1 LEKELQMISLIG
13 FTGLI
18 LSFVCNVI
26 VIGLYYFKINQ
37 RFNQIFYLALY
48 CSLFFICL
56 SFFALM
62 FAYISSDFSNFNV
75 FQNSHSSKP
84 LLYKIT
90 GTWGNHEGSMLLWLL
105 IMSLYNVFFSFNTTL
120 EEPMQKLTIVFQSS
134 LYLCFSLFVILT
146 SNPFLV
152 NSIDINEGL
161 GLNPILQD
169 PALAIHPPILYTGY
183 VGFSLILSLALAGL
197 ILNKLDNIWIQV
209 LKRWT
214 MFCWLMLT
222 GGIALGSYWAYYE
235 LGWGG
240 WWFWDPVENVSLM
253 PWITGLALVH
263 SLMITKQEQLLKRWV
278 VFLSILC
285 FSLSILGTFLVRSG
299 ILTSVHSFAADASRG
314 IFILILFLTITG
326 FSFIIFIL
334 KSPHSNKQINLLF
347 INKTSAL
354 IINNIVMLIACITIL
369 LGTIYPIII
378 EVLTNKRMSVG
389 APYYNS
395 TVLPIL
401 LPGFLIMSIAPM
413 LSWQSNKLDK
423 IKNYIYILIVTSI
436 LTLLITYLTKFNI
449 WGFTGTILGL
459 WIIAASLL
467 SILHNCL
474 KYKFK
479 KFFIYNNALIAHMGV
494 GIMIIGITFSSI
506 FQTKNNFTIQTGEIV
521 NSGQYSLQLK
531 NLKIEEKNNFQE
543 LLGIFLLHK
552 KNEFLTTIKS
562 SKRYYYVSKVITTEA
577 GIYHDWFQDFYLVLG
592 NEKNN
597 KWSITI
603 YHNPLV
609 SFIWIGVMIMI
620 FSGMVGIFKR

>member
-1 LEKELQMISLIG
+1 MISLIG
-13 FTGLI
+13 FIGLI
-18 LSFVCNVI
+18 LSFLCNVVVI
-26 VIGLYYFKINQ
+26 VSYYCRINQ
-37 RFNQIFYLALY
+37 RFNQIFYIALY

-56 SFFALM
+56 SFFTLI
-62 FAYISSDFSNFNV
+62 FAYIASDFSNFNV

-105 IMSLYNVFFSFNTTL
+105 IMSLYNVLFSFNKVL
-120 EEPMQKLTIVFQSS
+120 EDTVKKLTVVFQSF
-134 LYLCFSLFVILT
+134 LFLLFALFVILT

-152 NSIDINEGL
+152 NSIDVKEGL

-169 PALAIHPPILYTGY
+169 PALAIHPPILYMGY

-197 ILNKLDNIWIQV
+197 ILNKLDNIWVNVI
-209 LKRWT
+209 KRWT
-214 MFCWLMLT
+214 MFCWVMLT

-263 SLMITKQEQLLKRWV
+263 SLMITQQEQLLKRWI

-299 ILTSVHSFAADASRG
+299 ILTSVHSFATDSSRG
-314 IFILILFLTITG
+314 IFILILFLVVTG
-326 FSFIIFIL
+326 FSLIVFIL
-334 KSPHSNKQINLLF
+334 KFSNSNKQLNLLF

-354 IINNIVMLIACITIL
+354 VINNIIMLIACITVL

-378 EVLTNKRMSVG
+378 EVLTNKRISVG
-389 APYYNS
+389 APYYNF

-413 LSWQSNKLDK
+413 LSWQSNKLVK
-423 IKNYIYILIVTSI
+423 IKYYIYVLIFINI
-436 LTLLITYLTKFNI
+436 LTILITYLTKFNI
-449 WGFTGTILGL
+449 WGFVGTTLGL
-459 WIIAASLL
+459 WIIAASFL

-474 KYKFK
+474 KYKFY
-479 KFFIYNNALIAHMGV
+479 KFFIYNNALIAHIGV
-494 GIMIIGITFSSI
+494 GIMIIGITVSSI
-506 FQTKNNFTIQTGEIV
+506 FQIQNNFTIQTNETV
-521 NSGQYSLQLK
+521 NSGQYSLQLN
-531 NLKIEEKNNFQE
+531 NLQIEEKNNFQE
-543 LLGIFLLHK
+543 LLGVFLLYK
-552 KNEFLTTIKS
+552 KNKFLSTIKS
-562 SKRYYYVSKVITTEA
+562 SKRYYYVSKMVTTEA

-592 NEKNN
+592 DEKNK
-597 KWSITI
+597 KWSVTI

-609 SFIWIGVMIMI
+609 SLIWIGVIIMI
-620 FSGMVGIFKR
+620 FSGMVGILKR